1 MILQGNT
8 IVKWNAR
15 LHMAGDF
22 GLGTSVSDL
31 PMQRG
36 AHLFAHHRDIKVYM
50 NYNTFSIQSTYAYFS
65 FCSQVVDLALSPM
78 RSEWYLDGHA
88 RSPNTALI
96 IGDRSYLPHW
106 LRWSSA
112 ANIAA
117 AAICKNRHPWHTTY
131 DVCTYSTSFRVPY
144 MKKSTPH
151 QDIVFEHP
159 IHAILWT
166 TNSTG

>member
-1 MILQGNT
+1 MKYYWEVECHNRNGRGLR
-8 IVKWNAR
+8 AR
-15 LHMAGDF
+15 YFRIWLTHAIS
-22 GLGTSVSDL
+22 T
-31 PMQRG
+31 
-36 AHLFAHHRDIKVYM
+36 FAHHRDIKVHM
-50 NYNTFSIQSTYAYFS
+50 NYNTFSIQTTYAYFS

-166 TNSTG
+166 TNPTG

>member
-1 MILQGNT
+1 MQYLYYWEVECQNRNGRGLR
-8 IVKWNAR
+8 AR
-15 LHMAGDF
+15 YFRIWLTHAIWD
-22 GLGTSVSDL
+22 T
-31 PMQRG
+31 
-36 AHLFAHHRDIKVYM
+36 FAHHRDVKVYM
-50 NYNTFSIQSTYAYFS
+50 NYNTLSIQTTYAYFS
-65 FCSQVVDLALSPM
+65 VCSQVVDLALSPM

-117 AAICKNRHPWHTTY
+117 AAICKNRHPWHTIY
-131 DVCTYSTSFRVPY
+131 DVCTYSTSCRVPY